1 MKWFNKPKMK
11 LEEDLEMDRLIIQRG
26 IQFKIMNL
34 IVIQKL

>member
-1 MKWFNKPKMK
+1 MKWFSKPKMK

>member
-1 MKWFNKPKMK
+1 MKWFSKPKMK

-26 IQFKIMNL
+26 IQSKIMNL